1 MATIDP
7 HSPRRSKLIPV
18 ALGAILAAVP
28 TAACAAATPAAAP
41 TLLGAPVE
49 FFLFGLVLLG
59 VAIFHKRALVVSLV
73 GLAVILSYEALI
85 SGFPTGIGAA
95 ALGEHIAH
103 EWVIVVNLILLLIG
117 FEVLANQ
124 FEQSNL
130 PDHLPN
136 LLPDDWTG
144 GLVLLAIVF
153 VLSGVLDNIASAILG
168 GVMARHVYQ
177 RRVSIGFLAAIV
189 ASANA
194 GGAGSVIGD
203 TTTTIMWLNGISP
216 LTVLPAY
223 VAAAGAFAVV
233 GPLGAL
239 SQHRFQPILAHDLPG
254 HPLHWRRIW
263 IVTIILVA
271 AVTANIL
278 ANILSEGEETAPWMG
293 LALWAAILL
302 TSFVAKPDWSVVRPA
317 AKGAAFLAA
326 LVVSASLMPV
336 KSLPDPSWGSAFSL
350 GLLSSVFDN
359 IPLTV
364 LALKQGGYDWALLAY
379 AVGFGGSMVWFGSSA
394 GVALTNEFPEGRSVV
409 QWLKQ
414 GWFVPIGYL
423 VGFFVMLLAFGWNP
437 APASV
442 PIVR

>member
-1 MATIDP
+1 MLLVTAL
-7 HSPRRSKLIPV
+7 SAASV
-18 ALGAILAAVP
+18 AAG
-28 TAACAAATPAAAP
+28 TAP
-41 TLLGAPVE
+41 TLFGAPVE

-59 VAIFHKRALVVSLV
+59 VAAFHKRALLVSLA
-73 GLAVILSYEALI
+73 GLAVILAYEALV

-95 ALGEHIAH
+95 ALGEHVAH
-103 EWVIVVNLILLLIG
+103 EWVVVSNLVLLLIG

-124 FEQSNL
+124 FEQSKL
-130 PDHLPN
+130 PDHLPG

-153 VLSGVLDNIASAILG
+153 VLSGFLDNIASAILG

-177 RRVSIGFLAAIV
+177 GRVSIGFLAAIV
-189 ASANA
+189 AAANA

-203 TTTTIMWLNGISP
+203 TTTTIMWLNGVSP
-216 LTVLPAY
+216 LTVITAY
-223 VAAAGAFAVV
+223 VAAAAAFAVI
-233 GPLGAL
+233 GPLGARC
-239 SQHRFQPILAHDLPG
+239 QHRFQPILAHDLPG
-254 HPLHWRRIW
+254 NPLHWRRIW
-263 IVTIILVA
+263 IVAAILAA
-271 AVTANIL
+271 AVAANIL
-278 ANILSEGEETAPWMG
+278 ANILSEGEESAPWMG

-302 TSFVAKPDWSVVRPA
+302 TGLWAKPDWSVMRPA

-336 KSLPDPSWGSAFSL
+336 NSLPDPSPVSAFSL

-394 GVALTNEFPEGRSVV
+394 GVALTNEYPEGRSVV
-409 QWLKQ
+409 KWLRQ
-414 GWFVPIGYL
+414 GWFVPVGY
-423 VGFFVMLLAFGWNP
+423 VAGFVVMLLAFGWNP
-437 APASV
+437 SALPVAAAH
-442 PIVR
+442 